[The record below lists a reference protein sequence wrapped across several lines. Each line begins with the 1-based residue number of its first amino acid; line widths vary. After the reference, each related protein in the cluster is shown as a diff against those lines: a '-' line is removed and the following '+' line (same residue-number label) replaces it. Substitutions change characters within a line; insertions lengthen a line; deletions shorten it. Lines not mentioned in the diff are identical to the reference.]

1 MYRITH
7 KLLALA
13 VVVTVAALGMWQ
25 ATGAHPYTKYE
36 DVTREQVRTDVDD
49 PFVEAYRLG
58 KKALGASR
66 YTIAIRL
73 LNQAAIVRPRDVELY
88 YWLGVAYWNRE
99 QGEEAINSYR
109 LAVELDADGSSEWS
123 LYALENL
130 AEVFTRTEQEEKA
143 RKTYRRAVDR

>member
-49 PFVEAYRLG
+49 AFVEAGFYEGDTVTQIPGPGLRDS
-58 KKALGASR
+58 ARRAIEVASR
-66 YTIAIRL
+66 NTVSMMRPARL
-73 LNQAAIVRPRDVELY
+73 SDAAFL
-88 YWLGVAYWNRE
+88 
-99 QGEEAINSYR
+99 
-109 LAVELDADGSSEWS
+109 
-123 LYALENL
+123 
-130 AEVFTRTEQEEKA
+130 
-143 RKTYRRAVDR
+143 RR